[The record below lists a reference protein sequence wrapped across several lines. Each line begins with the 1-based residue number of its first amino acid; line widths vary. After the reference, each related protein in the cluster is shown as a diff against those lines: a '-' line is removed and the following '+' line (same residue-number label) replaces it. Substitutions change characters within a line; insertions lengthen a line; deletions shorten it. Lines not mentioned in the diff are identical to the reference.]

1 MELIAYIVLGIVIGG
16 VVVWF
21 LAKAR
26 FQGMYTKQ
34 MADMQVSYS
43 GQITDLE
50 KRASGAEA
58 RVEELRQQ
66 VGQKDS
72 EISQVRKELEV
83 ETTSK
88 VEAFTRLEES
98 QKGLEEQK
106 ALIETMKAEMTDTF
120 NALSSAAL
128 KSSSEDFLRLASEH
142 LGKVVAETKGKLGEH
157 QVAIDGLIKP
167 LHEALKRYEEQVRLI
182 EESRHKAYGSLEE
195 QLRSLAST
203 HEQLQKETSNLVSA
217 LKKPQVRGRWGEITL
232 RRVAELSGMSAH
244 CDFTEQISV
253 ETESGRL
260 RPDML
265 VHLPMERE
273 IVVDAKV
280 SLDAYLDALSALTED
295 ERKAKLEKHAQ
306 QVRAHMNKLG
316 SKEYWTQFKQS
327 PEFVVLFIPG
337 ESFLSSAL
345 DVDGTLIE
353 DGIQK
358 RVIIATPTTFIAL
371 LRAIAYGWRQEQMT
385 KNAQEISTLGKEL
398 HERIYTLVKHFIDI
412 GSAIGKAMDSYNKA
426 IGSMELRVLPSVRK
440 FKELGVTSAEEIPV
454 LEQINRIPRSL
465 NFLESGSHEGE
476 KSPSPLEE

>member
-1 MELIAYIVLGIVIGG
+1 MELIAYIILGIVIGG
-16 VVVWF
+16 VVVWL

-26 FQGMYTKQ
+26 LQGIHTKQ
-34 MADMQVSYS
+34 IADIQVSYS
-43 GQITDLE
+43 GQVTELE
-50 KRASGAEA
+50 KRASGTEA
-58 RVEELRQQ
+58 RIEELRQQ
-66 VGQKDS
+66 IQQRDS
-72 EISQVRKELEV
+72 EINQIRGELGTEKQ
-83 ETTSK
+83 SK
-88 VEAFTRLEES
+88 VEALTRLEES

-106 ALIETMKAEMTDTF
+106 ALLETMKTEMTDTF

-157 QVAIDGLIKP
+157 QVAINGLIKP

-260 RPDML
+260 RPDMV

-280 SLDAYLDALSALTED
+280 SLDAYLDATSALTDD
-295 ERKAKLEKHAQ
+295 ERKAKMEKHAQ
-306 QVRAHMNKLG
+306 QVRTHMNRLS
-316 SKEYWTQFKQS
+316 SKEYWIQFKQS

-345 DVDGTLIE
+345 DVDSALIE

-358 RVIIATPTTFIAL
+358 RVIIATPTTFVAL
-371 LRAIAYGWRQEQMT
+371 LRAIAYGWRQEQIT

-398 HERIYTLVKHFIDI
+398 YERIYTLVKHFVDI
-412 GSAIGKAMDSYNKA
+412 GSAIGKAMDSYNKVV
-426 IGSMELRVLPSVRK
+426 GSMELRVLPSVRK
-440 FKELGVTSAEEIPV
+440 FKELGVTSADEIPI
-454 LEQINRIPRSL
+454 LEQINRTPRSV

-476 KSPSPLEE
+476 KSP

>member
-1 MELIAYIVLGIVIGG
+1 MTTLGFLIIGIVVGG
-16 VVVWF
+16 LVVWF
-21 LAKAR
+21 LAKSR
-26 FQGMYTKQ
+26 VQGLYTKQ
-34 MADMQVSYS
+34 IADLQVSYLT
-43 GQITDLE
+43 QVTDLE

-58 RVEELRQQ
+58 RIEELRQQ
-66 VGQKDS
+66 IEQRDS
-72 EISQVRKELEV
+72 EINQIRNELGTEKQL
-83 ETTSK
+83 K
-88 VEAFTRLEES
+88 VEAHTRLEES
-98 QKGLEEQK
+98 QKNLDEQK
-106 ALIETMKAEMTDTF
+106 SLLEAMKTEMTDTF

-142 LGKVVAETKGKLGEH
+142 LGKVVVETKGKLGEH
-157 QVAIDGLIKP
+157 QAAIDGLIKP

-195 QLRSLAST
+195 QLRALAST

-232 RRVAELSGMSAH
+232 RRVAELSGMSVH

-260 RPDML
+260 RPDMM

-280 SLDAYLDALSALTED
+280 SLDAYLDALSASTDD
-295 ERKAKLEKHAQ
+295 ERKAKMDKHAQ
-306 QVRAHMNKLG
+306 QVRAHMNRLG
-316 SKEYWTQFKQS
+316 SKEYWSQFKQS

-345 DVDGTLIE
+345 DVDSTLIE

-371 LRAIAYGWRQEQMT
+371 LRAIAYGWRQEQIT
-385 KNAQEISTLGKEL
+385 KNAQEISILGKEL
-398 HERIYTLVKHFIDI
+398 YERIHTLVKHFVDV
-412 GSAIGKAMDSYNKA
+412 GSAIGKAMDSYNKV

-440 FKELGVTSAEEIPV
+440 FKELGVTGAEEIPV
-454 LEQINRIPRSL
+454 LEQIDKTPRSL
-465 NFLESGSHEGE
+465 SLLESESNESE
-476 KSPSPLEE
+476 KSL